1 MCLFIL
7 SKSDIEASDNASHS
21 YFTQEGVMTQEQEEK
36 TTEATEITQEKGKKG
51 RPKGVKE
58 IGRKRHVKF
67 TPEKKRAFLRQLSK
81 HGNVRGA
88 AGKVGISR
96 LTVYEHMR
104 KDPNFKER
112 VERAKDQALGELN
125 DEFYDRIYNG
135 NEKLEYDE
143 DGNLIKKTVQK
154 DNKLLEKALESQ
166 DPDSF
171 GKNDKR
177 TNINV
182 NVDGASALDK
192 LAEFLKVEAPE
203 KPVEGNVIDQDGEDE
218 DY

>member
-1 MCLFIL
+1 
-7 SKSDIEASDNASHS
+7 
-21 YFTQEGVMTQEQEEK
+21 VTQEQEEK
-36 TTEATEITQEKGKKG
+36 TTEVAETSSQKGKKG

-81 HGNVRGA
+81 HGNVRSA

-112 VERAKDQALGELN
+112 VERAKDQALGELQ

-135 NEKLEYDE
+135 NEKIEYDE
-143 DGNLIKKTVQK
+143 KGDIIRKTVQK
-154 DNKLLEKALESQ
+154 DNKLLEKALDAQ
-166 DPDSF
+166 DPETY
-171 GKNDKR
+171 GKKDQR

-203 KPVEGNVIDQDGEDE
+203 KPVEGNVIEQDE
-218 DY
+218 DDED